1 MILYAIII
9 LFSLIFSLFLVSR
22 TKAMCI
28 VYGFHDLPEERK
40 VHTQKVP
47 TMGGLAIFIAVWSTV
62 LLVDVSGIVIL
73 ENIVYKILAVSLG
86 FFLVGIVDDVKGISA
101 KTKFLLQLISGAVFF
116 SWNRNNLPVIGN
128 NIIITN
134 MVLTIASMFLFAIII
149 NSMNFIDG
157 LDGLCGG
164 VSLIFSIVLAFYAV
178 LTGKTYLVF
187 IMLSLIGTL
196 IGFLVFNF
204 YPAKIFMG
212 DTGSLFLGSMFSMVI
227 MLLSYHMIESWYAY
241 IALFTYPIMDL
252 VLAVARRLA
261 ARRPLFA
268 PDKNHIHHI
277 LMGART
283 KHNTVVLLIY
293 LINIIFA
300 AFSVLLFL
308 FPSITVF
315 VLYGIFTAVIFSYS
329 FYKMMKNYRRTNID
343 IGN

>member
-1 MILYAIII
+1 
-9 LFSLIFSLFLVSR
+9 
-22 TKAMCI
+22 MCI
-28 VYGFHDLPEERK
+28 VYGFHDIPEERK

-47 TMGGLAIFIAVWSTV
+47 TMGGLAIFIAVWCTV

-101 KTKFLLQLISGAVFF
+101 KTKFLVQLISGAVFF
-116 SWNRNNLPVIGN
+116 SWNRNNLPVIYN

-134 MVLTIASMFLFAIII
+134 LMLTVAAMFLFAVII

-187 IMLSLIGTL
+187 IMLSLIGSL

-252 VLAVARRLA
+252 VLAVLRRTIA
-261 ARRPLFA
+261 KKPLFA

-277 LMGART
+277 LMGSRT
-283 KHNTVVLLIY
+283 NQSAVVIFIY
-293 LINIIFA
+293 LINIVFA
-300 AFSVLLFL
+300 AFSILMYL
-308 FPSITVF
+308 FPSIIVF
-315 VLYGIFTAVIFSYS
+315 VSYAVFLIAIFWYS
-329 FYKMMKNYRRTNID
+329 LYKMLKNYRSKDNAF
-343 IGN
+343 GK